1 MKSTIKFS
9 LNKAV
14 VLDLYTRGAI
24 SLGRA
29 AEILNLTPHDV
40 LRIAQQKGIR
50 TGASPEQ
57 MATSGETLHR
67 LTQETKA

>member
-1 MKSTIKFS
+1 MQF
-9 LNKAV
+9 NGA
-14 VLDLYTRGAI
+14 RGAI

-29 AEILNLTPHDV
+29 AELLNLTPHDI

-57 MATSGETLHR
+57 ITKSGEILQR
-67 LTQETKA
+67 LTEKRGHSELWTKAIERIF